1 MSNKNN
7 PSQGRVRERLGPM
20 WQQSQTM
27 VGWNRQ
33 DKRQSKTRR
42 NIKIEFPFQ
51 NGIENGFAAHAQQLI
66 VLHFFTPSAIQAL
79 VNRTMMNHAVT
90 KRTLRFNS
98 LKTCNHSSLQVQCL
112 SGCRCTC
119 IFIHVSQLNR
129 HVFHL
134 KKKRAGSLLFR
145 LRRSKMEGSAAFFE
159 ICRSENPFIFE
170 EPLHPS
176 SEKSPAYQPSSV
188 QSSDRSSGPEIDGGG
203 FFDLRG
209 RRSGLENVGVLRSL
223 VPKIEH
229 DQFSN

>member
-129 HVFHL
+129 HVFHRRAPGAFNMSL
-134 KKKRAGSLLFR
+134 KRLCLRVGLPWSTQVVCFQFVLASAGSFWSGQG
-145 LRRSKMEGSAAFFE
+145 LRHGK
-159 ICRSENPFIFE
+159 
-170 EPLHPS
+170 L
-176 SEKSPAYQPSSV
+176 
-188 QSSDRSSGPEIDGGG
+188 
-203 FFDLRG
+203 
-209 RRSGLENVGVLRSL
+209 
-223 VPKIEH
+223 
-229 DQFSN
+229 